1 MGASGRAP
9 IGGIIEMAEWDLDR
23 GRRGVTAGWGCGTLL
38 DPWGALPNP
47 ERVWVFIYLCF
58 NLLFADGC
66 VFIFYARCPRPL
78 TIGSWSDEPHKE

>member
-1 MGASGRAP
+1 MVASGRAP

-47 ERVWVFIYLCF
+47 ERV
-58 NLLFADGC
+58 
-66 VFIFYARCPRPL
+66 
-78 TIGSWSDEPHKE
+78 